1 MLERTHIQS
10 SGFDNLGPSDARNG
24 FRVRVRQ
31 PNYRGM
37 RVSLLEGIDVIVDR
51 ERFPAEGNRILING
65 REYSHAELDDQIVL
79 RWAVGMTVDVLVDK
93 PGGLEPGVH
102 LVETSIRLRHPYF
115 PPLFRPVSMNDS
127 RHVTIIVR

>member
-10 SGFDNLGPSDARNG
+10 SGFDNLGPEGARTG

-37 RVSLLEGIDVIVDR
+37 RVSLLEGIDVTVDG
-51 ERFPAEGNRILING
+51 ERFPAEGNRLLIG
-65 REYSHAELDDQIVL
+65 GQEYRHEELDEQIVL
-79 RWAVGMTVDVLVDK
+79 RWPVGTTIDVLIDK

-102 LVETSIRLRHPYF
+102 LVETAIRLRHPYF
-115 PPLFRPVSMNDS
+115 PPQFRPVSMHDS
-127 RHVTIIVR
+127 RHVTIIV

>member
-10 SGFDNLGPSDARNG
+10 SGFDNLGPIGARTG

-37 RVSLLEGIDVIVDR
+37 RVSLLEGIDVTVDGDS
-51 ERFPAEGNRILING
+51 FPAEGNRILING
-65 REYSHAELDDQIVL
+65 REYRHNELDDQIVL
-79 RWAVGMTVDVLVDK
+79 RWAVGSTVDVLIDK

-102 LVETSIRLRHPYF
+102 LVETAIRLRHPYF
-115 PPLFRPVSMNDS
+115 PPQFRPVSMHDS
-127 RHVTIIVR
+127 RHVTIIV